1 MLFCRRNETAI
12 WLALIMALA
21 AVLRIKGL
29 TFQSYWFDEL
39 FSAHVSNPAHTFRE
53 VVELTLAD
61 VHPPFYQL
69 AMWGSYKAFG
79 YTEWAGRFPSM
90 LAGILAIPTIFL
102 LGRELFSKRAGLY
115 AAALAVPNYYLVYF
129 SQEARSYT
137 FFYLFCCL
145 SFFYFMRALRRDS
158 WLDVALYIFSTILLI
173 YTHYFGF
180 VMLVAQSTIFLI
192 YLALG
197 HRRDRKLLY
206 RSAVA
211 MGVTFAAMLPLIP
224 AIIDHAGIGTFWIT
238 QPQISVAIYYFMD
251 YFSSAWLASLY
262 ALLALGAITFGVYRV
277 GNGLDST
284 WVRFGV
290 LALVLWVVIGF
301 LLPWLRGLV
310 AQPVITNRNT
320 IMLIPPI
327 LLLSAY
333 GLTTIPVLL
342 LQRVIGLVVLVLSIV
357 SLVVG
362 IDYYDRG
369 TKNQYR
375 KMAHSLVDYKPVL
388 PIYTL
393 NFNHKKY
400 NVYFEQLGSELHAV
414 DASLLEEK
422 LGAGVAEP
430 LFWIADGLLRPF
442 ETDIEER
449 FGLVQVALYRYRSVA
464 AQLLVNPAHAKAI
477 AMEPAMIASAD
488 GNWHSAGPVVWLS
501 DTDTLLI
508 ALNESARVNPV
519 RTVQVDLLDIAG
531 RVLESHSADLGAVPS
546 TMQIDPQVAVG
557 DAVRLLIRLPVGEP
571 EPGVWLIPGDAG

>member
-12 WLALIMALA
+12 WLALITALA

-39 FSAHVSNPAHTFRE
+39 FSAHVSRPAHTFRE

-211 MGVTFAAMLPLIP
+211 MGVTLAAMLPLIP

-277 GNGLDST
+277 GSGLDST

-290 LALVLWVVIGF
+290 LALVLWIVIGF

-362 IDYYDRG
+362 IDYYGRG

-375 KMAHSLVDYKPVL
+375 KMAHSLIDYKPVL

-430 LFWIADGLLRPF
+430 LFWIGDGLLRPF
-442 ETDIEER
+442 ETDLEER
-449 FGLVQVALYRYRSVA
+449 FGLVQVALYKYRHVA
-464 AQLLVNPAHAKAI
+464 AELLVNPAHAKAI

-488 GNWHSAGPVVWLS
+488 GNWHSASPVVWLS
-501 DTDTLLI
+501 DTDALLI
-508 ALNESARVNPV
+508 ALNESARVNPA
-519 RTVQVDLLDIAG
+519 RTVRVDLLDIAG
-531 RVLESHSADLGAVPS
+531 RVLESHRADLGAVPS
-546 TMQIDPQVAVG
+546 TMQINPQVAVG